1 LCKIQG
7 RHLAEIARTVRQ
19 VDQRLYAQVSSSKHF
34 NQWPTMN
41 VSRKSRVLRSL
52 LSVGRSILLC
62 LATAI
67 SLLVWNNAIPWM
79 IAAWLL
85 AFTLLVPFRRG
96 ELVCLSVCLIIL
108 VAKRLTPAP
117 GLLVLLGVM
126 FAVIA
131 VRLWIRFKKSTE
143 TSQQHAWVSVLALW
157 VAWVGMT
164 YDWYAFSHCRHPVT
178 LHPDR
183 PVVCI
188 GDSMTSLGKFG
199 GYPDDLQKLIARPVV
214 NLGIGGTSAKQAVEE
229 HLPYL
234 LQHNPQVVVIEF
246 GAHDFLRGH
255 SRASTKAYLETLIDK
270 VRANGAEVVLMEIPR
285 AYLSDPYWGLERE
298 IARQQDVELIP
309 DSAMRM
315 LFLRSPTYPPGTWL
329 GEPYLT
335 DDTGIHANARGQL
348 VLAAAV
354 AKALERMYG
363 PGILCGPADGN

>member
-1 LCKIQG
+1 M
-7 RHLAEIARTVRQ
+7 TV
-19 VDQRLYAQVSSSKHF
+19 
-34 NQWPTMN
+34 NWM
-41 VSRKSRVLRSL
+41 SRVCGGLVR
-52 LSVGRSILLC
+52 VGRSILLC
-62 LATAI
+62 LACAG
-67 SLLVWNNAIPWM
+67 SLLVWNNVIPWM

-85 AFTLLVPFRRG
+85 AFTLLAPFRRG
-96 ELVCLSVCLIIL
+96 ELVCLSACAIIL

-131 VRLWIRFKKSTE
+131 VRVWFRLKDRPVSSHRHVWLSVLVLWI
-143 TSQQHAWVSVLALW
+143 AWA
-157 VAWVGMT
+157 GMT

-178 LHPDR
+178 FHPDR

-188 GDSMTSLGKFG
+188 GDSMTSLGTLG
-199 GYPDDLQKLIARPVV
+199 GYPDDLQTLIAPPVI
-214 NLGIGGTSAKQAVEE
+214 NLGIGGISAKQAVEE
-229 HLPYL
+229 FLPQL

-246 GAHDFLRGH
+246 GGHDFLRGH
-255 SRASTKAYLETLIDK
+255 SRASTKAYLETIIDK
-270 VRANGAEVVLMEIPR
+270 VRERGAEVVLMEIPR

-309 DSAMRM
+309 DSAMRK

-335 DDTGIHANARGQL
+335 DETGIHANARGQL

-363 PGILCGPADGN
+363 PNIRRKQADDF